1 MKKFLLVFGSLL
13 LGLVAYQFATL
24 PDVSNLKKENPQVTA
39 LMRQR
44 EREAGGK
51 KIPRYQ
57 IWVPQSAIS
66 SHLKTAVLIGEDGAF
81 YQHQGYDLEEIK
93 QSFLENW
100 EKKGLVRGGSTI
112 TQQLAKNLYL
122 STSKNPLRKL
132 NEFLIARRIEE
143 ELTKRRIL
151 EIYLN
156 VIEWGQGI
164 YGAEAASRTYFNTS
178 AKELSIREAVLL
190 AAMIPNPRR
199 LTPSRVSGQLKYRF
213 QMILSRMQQ
222 YHYISTEE
230 YELAMNSVDPT
241 P

>member
-1 MKKFLLVFGSLL
+1 MKKLLLALGILL
-13 LGLVAYQFATL
+13 LGLIAYQFFTL
-24 PDVSNLKKENPQVTA
+24 PDVSNLREVNPQITA
-39 LMRQR
+39 LMQQR

-51 KIPRYQ
+51 KIRRYQ

-81 YQHQGYDLEEIK
+81 YQHRGYDLEEIK
-93 QSFLENW
+93 QSFLKNW
-100 EKKGLVRGGSTI
+100 EKKSFVRGGSTI

-132 NEFLIARRIEE
+132 NEFLIARRIEGQ
-143 ELTKRRIL
+143 LSKRRIL

-164 YGAEAASRTYFNTS
+164 YGAEAASRTYFNKS

-190 AAMIPNPRR
+190 AAVIPNPRR
-199 LTPSRVSGQLKYRF
+199 MTPSRISGQLRYRF

-222 YHYISTEE
+222 YHHISPEE
-230 YELAMNSVDPT
+230 YELAMNSREQT

>member
-1 MKKFLLVFGSLL
+1 MKKLL
-13 LGLVAYQFATL
+13 LAFGILLFCLVAYQFAIL
-24 PDVSNLKKENPQVTA
+24 PDVSILKRENPQLTA

-51 KIPRYQ
+51 KVRRYQ

-93 QSFLENW
+93 QSFLKNW
-100 EKKGLVRGGSTI
+100 EKGSFIRGGSTI

-122 STSKNPLRKL
+122 STSRNPLRKL

-164 YGAEAASRTYFNTS
+164 YGAEAASRTYFNSS
-178 AKELSIREAVLL
+178 AKELGIREAVLL

-199 LTPSRVSGQLKYRF
+199 MTPSRVSGQLRYRF
-213 QMILSRMQQ
+213 QMILARMHQ
-222 YHYISTEE
+222 YHHISSEE
-230 YELAMNSVDPT
+230 YELAMNSGDPT